1 MDSVATAVVVEEP
14 YVVREGWGHAAVTAH
29 MLSDPDFALPKN
41 DLNFEE
47 QNNGEFGEVVQV
59 ASPMIM
65 HVHSSA
71 GGDVFVLDVLHH
83 DPAPVDTQIAT
94 AVKVEDGEL
103 GAYHDISHIRAENA
117 QKVDRRFGHR
127 SAEARASVS
136 EGMRIKAMKVRP
148 ATPPPLLATTHSSPP
163 AKYFEAPPAV
173 QRGMAPLRACRWVAH
188 ECRSGTG

>member
-14 YVVREGWGHAAVTAH
+14 YVGREGWGHAALTI
-29 MLSDPDFALPKN
+29 SDPDFALPKS

-47 QNNGEFGEVVQV
+47 QSSVGEFGEVVQV

-65 HVHSSA
+65 HVHASA

-83 DPAPVDTQIAT
+83 DPAPADAQTAT

-103 GAYHDISHIRAENA
+103 GAYHDMSHIRAENA

-148 ATPPPLLATTHSSPP
+148 A
-163 AKYFEAPPAV
+163 
-173 QRGMAPLRACRWVAH
+173 
-188 ECRSGTG
+188 